1 MTLKEEPTG
10 YPAKMSSLAPDT
22 VDANTRLPLR
32 RDMVRVH
39 YVRIVSGNR
48 ITLPED
54 IRDALRLKVGDYVRV
69 EWDRSK
75 GIIVSPAEG

>member
-1 MTLKEEPTG
+1 MTLKEEHTRC
-10 YPAKMSSLAPDT
+10 PAKKSSLAPDT

-69 EWDRSK
+69 EWDRS
-75 GIIVSPAEG
+75 

>member
-1 MTLKEEPTG
+1 
-10 YPAKMSSLAPDT
+10 MSSIAPDT
-22 VDANTRLPLR
+22 VGANTRLSFR

>member
-1 MTLKEEPTG
+1 
-10 YPAKMSSLAPDT
+10 
-22 VDANTRLPLR
+22 
-32 RDMVRVH
+32 MVRVH

-54 IRDALRLKVGDYVRV
+54 IRDALRLKIGDYVRV
-69 EWDRSK
+69 EWDRGK

>member
-1 MTLKEEPTG
+1 
-10 YPAKMSSLAPDT
+10 MSSLAPDT
-22 VDANTRLPLR
+22 VGAYTRLSFR
-32 RDMVRVH
+32 RGMVRVH